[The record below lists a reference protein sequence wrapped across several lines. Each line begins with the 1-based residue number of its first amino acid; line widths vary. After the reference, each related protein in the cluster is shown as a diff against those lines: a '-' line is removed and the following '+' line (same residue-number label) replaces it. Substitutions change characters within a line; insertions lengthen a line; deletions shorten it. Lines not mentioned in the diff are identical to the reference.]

1 MSASAAASD
10 AIGHPMVSPGVE
22 HVLPGPQRFAQDVLG
37 LARLVDPVFL
47 TESGWNA
54 VSTVLFPPAGHRLLG
69 RPVCMAP
76 GCAVSAPQRCR
87 ICSGCQRRLADSGL
101 GFDEVGLLAD
111 RERRDRDI
119 AGCVVA
125 GCGREWVSGPAQI
138 CREHLDQR
146 QSLGLSL
153 AQLLAHPQTRALTA
167 CRPCQVASCPRQRR
181 HRDGRYCDAHQL
193 RLHHIKGKGD
203 VVDEGLWQRTEPP
216 IGVGGQVS
224 LRGLAPLV
232 VVQVL
237 LGLQQRCR
245 LDGVCTKE
253 ADLRSVCDDLRRQQ
267 VASIADYQLQ
277 ATRSLA
283 FAGLVNALARHARR
297 ALTSPAL
304 EATRD
309 EWDLAVF
316 GHTGTVSF
324 TGISQ
329 GWLRE
334 TAKRWAS
341 EDLPRRR
348 VRPGRRTSGGLSV
361 RHHINAVARL
371 SESLRMRPDQGHV
384 PAALGRL
391 DMETFLNRLAY
402 LVSTRQISTDARI
415 RAAREVRHVI
425 ATIRALGLTRP
436 GGLAAGLGEDFTI
449 GVADIPDKPE
459 AAESGRDLP
468 PEIMRQICARLDWL
482 TSAPMRAA
490 IELAIDTG
498 RRPEEI
504 CDLAFDCLTHEVDG
518 SPVLVFDN
526 HKAARLGRRLPISA
540 NTAAVI
546 ITQQQWVRA
555 RYPHTAADALK
566 LLPTNRRNP
575 HGERAITAFSLSF
588 HHRAW
593 VTGMPVLATVDGTE
607 FDKGR
612 VVLYAYRHTYAQRHA
627 DAGVPIDVLRELM
640 DHRKLDTTSG
650 YYSVGQSRRREAV
663 DKVAAMQFN
672 RHGQRIWR
680 QTQELLD
687 SEHARRSVGE
697 VVVPFGICAE
707 PSNVQ
712 AGGNA
717 CPYRFRCVGCDHFR
731 TDISYLPDLQAHL
744 DDLLRNRE
752 KLLATQD
759 LEDWARTEALPSQNE
774 ISRIRRLIS
783 KVEAGLDELTP
794 EHRTEIEEAIAV
806 VRRHRTVTLGMPRI
820 RQPLP
825 DIRPENPR
833 P

>member
-1 MSASAAASD
+1 MNASTAVSSATAFSEAPSGVDHVLCGWQRLEQDVVDLAGLIDVAFLSEAGWDAAS
-10 AIGHPMVSPGVE
+10 
-22 HVLPGPQRFAQDVLG
+22 R
-37 LARLVDPVFL
+37 
-47 TESGWNA
+47 
-54 VSTVLFPPAGHRLLG
+54 VLFPPPGHRLLG

-76 GCAVSAPQRCR
+76 GCAVSAPQRCHV
-87 ICSGCQRRLADSGL
+87 CTGCQRRLADSGL
-101 GFDEVGLLAD
+101 GLDQVDLLPA
-111 RERRDRDI
+111 RERGDRGI
-119 AGCVVA
+119 AGCVVV
-125 GCGREWVSGPAQI
+125 GCAREWVSAPAQL
-138 CREHLDQR
+138 CREHLEKRQR
-146 QSLGLSL
+146 LEGLDL
-153 AQLLAHPQTRALTA
+153 AQFLAHPQTRPLTA
-167 CRPCQVASCPRQRR
+167 CRPCEVASCPRQRR
-181 HRDGRYCDAHQL
+181 HRDGRYCEAHQL
-193 RLHHIKGKGD
+193 RLHGKKRAGEE
-203 VVDEGLWQRTEPP
+203 VDEDFWRRIEPP

-224 LRGLAPLV
+224 LRGLPPLV
-232 VVQVL
+232 VAEVL

-245 LDGVCTKE
+245 LDGVRTKE

-267 VASIADYQLQ
+267 VASLAEYRLE

-283 FAGLVNALARHARR
+283 FAGLINALAKHARR
-297 ALTSPAL
+297 ALTSPAV
-304 EATRD
+304 EATGD

-316 GHTGTVSF
+316 GHVGTVSF
-324 TGISQ
+324 TGITQ

-334 TAKRWAS
+334 AVKRWAID
-341 EDLPRRR
+341 DLPRRR
-348 VRPGRRTSGGLSV
+348 LRPGRRTSGGLSV
-361 RHHINAVARL
+361 RHHVNALARL

-402 LVSTRQISTDARI
+402 LVSTGKISTDARI
-415 RAAREVRHVI
+415 RTVREVRHVI
-425 ATIRALGLTRP
+425 TTIRALGLTRP
-436 GGLAAGLGEDFTI
+436 GGLAGGLGQDFTI
-449 GVADIPDKPE
+449 GISDIPDKPE

-468 PEIMRQICARLDWL
+468 PEIMRQICARLDQL
-482 TSAPMRAA
+482 TFAPMRAA

-504 CDLAFDCLTHEVDG
+504 CDLAFDCLAHEADG
-518 SPVLVFDN
+518 SPLLVFDN
-526 HKAARLGRRLPISA
+526 HKAGRLQRRLPISV

-546 ITQQQWVRA
+546 TSQQQWVTA
-555 RYPHTAADALK
+555 RYPHTRVGDLT
-566 LLPTNRRNP
+566 LLPTDRRNP
-575 HGERAITAFSLSF
+575 NGDRAITAFSLAF
-588 HHRAW
+588 HHRRW
-593 VTGMPVLATVDGTE
+593 VTGMPSLTTVDGTE
-607 FDKGR
+607 FDKSR

-672 RHGQRIWR
+672 RHGKRIWR

-759 LEDWARTEALPSQNE
+759 LEDWARAEALPSQNE

-794 EHRTEIEEAIAV
+794 QHRTEIEEAIAV

-825 DIRPENPR
+825 DIRPEQP
-833 P
+833 